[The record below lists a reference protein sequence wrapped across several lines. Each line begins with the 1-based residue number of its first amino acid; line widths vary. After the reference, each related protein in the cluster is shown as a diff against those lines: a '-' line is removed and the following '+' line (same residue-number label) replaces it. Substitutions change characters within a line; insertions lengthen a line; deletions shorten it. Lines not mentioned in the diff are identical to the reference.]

1 MTKIEVQTMETFIS
15 YLPRIV
21 EQLKKQ
27 NEHLER
33 MTILLEERQ
42 DKKDAN

>member
-1 MTKIEVQTMETFIS
+1 MAKIEVQTMETFIL
-15 YLPRIV
+15 YLPKIL
-21 EQLKKQ
+21 EQLKNQ
-27 NEHLER
+27 NELLER

>member
-1 MTKIEVQTMETFIS
+1 MTKIEVQTMETFIC
-15 YLPRIV
+15 YLPKIV

-27 NEHLER
+27 NELLEK

-42 DKKDAN
+42 EKKDVN